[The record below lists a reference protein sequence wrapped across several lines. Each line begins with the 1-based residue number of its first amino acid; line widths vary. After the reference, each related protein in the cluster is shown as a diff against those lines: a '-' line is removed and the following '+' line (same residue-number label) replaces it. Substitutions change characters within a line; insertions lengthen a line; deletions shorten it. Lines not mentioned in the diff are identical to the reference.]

1 MTHVT
6 CRLTAKNRDQL
17 RNPSLGNRVWATFL
31 SFIITVTSQERAQP
45 CFQSWRVQFI
55 RLGYYCPSTEFFL
68 ERYTQFGTVCYT
80 HQTPTKKLRKKLGV
94 RANSG
99 GPDHPT
105 PPAVVAPT
113 SQGTLYKCSFEP
125 SSVWS
130 PVAFFALI
138 SVRL

>member
-17 RNPSLGNRVWATFL
+17 RNPSLGNRVWASFL
-31 SFIITVTSQERAQP
+31 SFIITVTSQDRGAAVFSKLAGP
-45 CFQSWRVQFI
+45 IYWSGVLLPFSRI
-55 RLGYYCPSTEFFL
+55 FL